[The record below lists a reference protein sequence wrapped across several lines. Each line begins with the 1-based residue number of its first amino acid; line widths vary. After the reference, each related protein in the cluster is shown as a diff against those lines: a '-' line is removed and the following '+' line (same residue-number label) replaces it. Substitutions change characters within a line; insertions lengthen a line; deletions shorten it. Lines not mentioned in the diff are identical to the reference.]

1 MSRYLYWLLAALT
14 LVSRLGTIDA
24 AQAQVSVQV
33 GGHGDVRV
41 NTGSSSVSVVDGK
54 SRIRTTPNWSDSG
67 SVIQQ
72 QSSYSQS
79 SSAINQSHQTSA
91 FDLDSEDLRASSHYL
106 IARALPGQ
114 SLRGTIRV
122 NGRTFYPD
130 RGSLVVPLNRL
141 LKPGTNRIDFRGLSA
156 GYTSLVSSRGGLGFL
171 NGRLVGADR
180 ILVQQSQQGQGIVNQ
195 TILVTLR

>member
-1 MSRYLYWLLAALT
+1 MSRYLYWLLAALVM
-14 LVSRLGTIDA
+14 LSEPGTIDA
-24 AQAQVSVQV
+24 AQAQSVQV
-33 GGHGDVRV
+33 GGNGDVRV
-41 NTGSSSVSVVDGK
+41 NTGNSSISVVGGK
-54 SRIRTTPNWSDSG
+54 SRVHTQPSRSDSG

-72 QSSYSQS
+72 QSSYIH
-79 SSAINQSHQTSA
+79 SSAINQSYQTSA
-91 FDLDSEDLRASSHYL
+91 FDLDAEDLLTSSYYL

-114 SLRGTIRV
+114 SLRGSVRV

-180 ILVQQSQQGQGIVNQ
+180 ILVQQSQQGQGIINQ